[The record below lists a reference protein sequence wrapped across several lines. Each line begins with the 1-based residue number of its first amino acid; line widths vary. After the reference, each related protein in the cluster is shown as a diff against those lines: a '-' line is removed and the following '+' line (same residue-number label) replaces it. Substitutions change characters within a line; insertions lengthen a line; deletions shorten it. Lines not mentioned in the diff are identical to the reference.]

1 MKKLFVLL
9 IMQLISYSAWS
20 QTMNIHYKNGQTVE
34 YNMDNIDYVEFT
46 EKKQDN
52 TQVSSEKAVD
62 LGLSV
67 KWASCNVGAT
77 SPEQLGDMFAWGETT
92 TKEQYKEDNYLYYVS
107 TTDSYMDIGL
117 DIKGTD
123 YDAAHVKWG
132 GSWRMPTRAEF
143 DELMKKCQWEW
154 VNLNGINGYKVIGKN
169 GNSIFL
175 PVEKNNHYWTSDIWP
190 SEQLKGKSESARDIF
205 LDNGHV
211 FGEGKSRWRGY
222 NIRPVM
228 PK

>member
-1 MKKLFVLL
+1 MRRNILL
-9 IMQLISYSAWS
+9 IATVLYATIGWA
-20 QTMNIHYKNGQTVE
+20 QTMNIHYKNGQTVQ
-34 YNMDNIDYVEFT
+34 YNMNNIDYVEYT
-46 EKKQDN
+46 KDN
-52 TQVSSEKAVD
+52 PSNAQVSSEKAVD

-67 KWASCNVGAT
+67 KWANCNIGAT
-77 SPEQLGDMFAWGETT
+77 SPEQLGDIFAWGETI
-92 TKEQYKEDNYLYYVS
+92 TKEKYKEDNYLYYDS

-143 DELMKKCQWEW
+143 NELMKNCQWEW
-154 VNLNGINGYKVIGKN
+154 VNLNGMNGYKVIGNN
-169 GNSIFL
+169 GNSIFI
-175 PVEKNNHYWTSDIWP
+175 PVEKQKHYWTSDIWP
-190 SEQLKGKSESARDIF
+190 SEQLKGKSDSAREIYF
-205 LDNGHV
+205 DNGSV
-211 FGEGKSRWRGY
+211 SGGGLPRWHGY